1 MSDST
6 STQRV
11 TAALFYGMLALVA
24 WLTFLVFKPFL
35 TPLIWASVIVILFL
49 PWHRRLERRC
59 GKTASASLS
68 TVVVTA
74 IMIVPSLLIMIAF
87 VHEAITLLGSFEL
100 GTFVSRSDPLNHAW
114 MWLAHR
120 LPGKEVA
127 DLPTIAG
134 EGAERVTGFLA
145 AETGGIVRNVIVFLF
160 DLVLMVITMFYFFR
174 DADSIMRWL
183 RRSLPFGPELR
194 EAMISQAH
202 DLVYVTVAS
211 SLAAAG
217 LTGLVGA
224 LAFWAVGI
232 HQLVLWGVVMALF
245 ALLPVVGAWLIWIPA
260 AIWLI
265 SQGEPVRAIV
275 LLAICTATLL
285 LIDNVIR
292 PQLISGR
299 AELNGLWV
307 LVGVLGGV
315 TVFGMIGLVLGPVIV
330 AVAAGLLKA
339 YTAPVQPQERMV
351 IPAEPVETH
360 PTRPHRRRFHSSD

>member
-1 MSDST
+1 MSEST
-6 STQRV
+6 ATQRV
-11 TAALFYGMLALVA
+11 TAVLFYGLLVLLA
-24 WLTFLVFKPFL
+24 WLTFLVFRPFL

-49 PWHRRLERRC
+49 PWHRRLESRF
-59 GKTASASLS
+59 GKTGSAIAS

-74 IMIVPSLLIMIAF
+74 ILIVPSFLVMIAF
-87 VHEAITLLGSFEL
+87 VHEAITLLGNLEL
-100 GTFVSRSDPLNHAW
+100 GTFVSRADPLNQAW

-120 LPGKEVA
+120 LPGREVT
-127 DLPTIAG
+127 DLPTIAE
-134 EGAERVTGFLA
+134 EGAARVTSFLA
-145 AETGGIVRNVIVFLF
+145 AETGGIVRNVVVFLF

-174 DADSIMRWL
+174 DADSIMQWV
-183 RRSLPFGPELR
+183 RRSLPFAKELR

-202 DLVYVTVAS
+202 DLVFVTVAS

-245 ALLPVVGAWLIWIPA
+245 ALLPVVGAWIIWVPA

-265 SQGEPVRAIV
+265 SQGHLIRAII

-292 PQLISGR
+292 PQMISGR

-330 AVAAGLLKA
+330 AIAAGLLKA
-339 YTAPVQPQERMV
+339 YTAPQQQE
-351 IPAEPVETH
+351 T
-360 PTRPHRRRFHSSD
+360 TGGFSSLG